1 MAQARTG
8 TLRIIAEAGIWV
20 LGFVAS
26 YIVAQYAVV
35 AIAQLLLLAGA
46 RWDVQGTVS
55 LLVIRIAVYV
65 GMALLLAGLL
75 ILRARRRVTLA
86 DFGLTRFVSWK
97 DIGLSI
103 AAVVV
108 YVLCTMGVLYIAVT
122 FFGLHAGQE
131 QDLGISTR
139 LFGGELMAAFLV
151 LVVLTPLLEEL
162 LFRGFLYGKLR
173 TVADKVPW
181 WVPAIL
187 VSALFGVAHGQW
199 NVGLDVFVMSMV
211 ACGLREVTGSIW
223 SGVIVHMIKNM
234 VAFMFTFVF
243 ITGIGG

>member
-8 TLRIIAEAGIWV
+8 KLRIITEIALWV
-20 LGFVAS
+20 LGFAAS
-26 YIVAQYAVV
+26 YIVAQYAVIAV
-35 AIAQLLLLAGA
+35 AQLLLLAGA
-46 RWDVQGTVS
+46 SWEVQGTVS
-55 LLVIRIAVYV
+55 LLVIRIAVYIV
-65 GMALLLAGLL
+65 MALLLAGLMV
-75 ILRARRRVTLA
+75 LRVRRRATLA
-86 DFGLTRFVSWK
+86 DFGLARLVRWK

-103 AAVVV
+103 AGMVV
-108 YVLCTMGVLYIAVT
+108 YVLCTMAVLYTAVT

-139 LFGGELMAAFLV
+139 LFGGELMVAFLV
-151 LVVLTPLLEEL
+151 LVVLTPLLEEV

-173 TVADKVPW
+173 TIERSVPW

-199 NVGLDVFVMSMV
+199 NVGLDVFVLSMV
-211 ACGLREVTGSIW
+211 ACGLREITGSIW
-223 SGVIVHMIKNM
+223 SGVVLHMIKNM

-243 ITGIGG
+243 MTGIGG